1 MAPSVVFRVTVRRN
15 SSRVALTNGSTFFF
29 SMVTSSLGGG
39 MDEIMRYADV
49 AMYSAKR
56 SGRGQHRAFDAA
68 MLG

>member
-1 MAPSVVFRVTVRRN
+1 
-15 SSRVALTNGSTFFF
+15 
-29 SMVTSSLGGG
+29 
-39 MDEIMRYADV
+39 MDELMRYADV